1 MNNTLNIIK
10 IGIAATGGAI
20 STVIG
25 GWDMGIKVLVL
36 FIVLDYITGL
46 LSAYIL
52 RKLNS
57 SVGFKGIFKKI
68 LLFIPVMLA
77 YALDNLLGS
86 DILRNLAIWFYI
98 ANEGLSVLENLGKAG
113 IPFPA
118 QLTEALEQLRK
129 E

>member
-10 IGIAATGGAI
+10 IGIAIAGGAI
-20 STVIG
+20 TAAIG
-25 GWDMGIKVLVL
+25 GWDMAMKVLVL

-57 SVGFKGIFKKI
+57 LVGFKGICKKI